1 MRAYSIPRR
10 LSTCKGGGITAT
22 GGNKKCFEKRKRGK
36 IVTDGRSAS
45 GRYMSSSSSSQTDR
59 FSALFCS
66 LCCQFSRTL
75 RKETNSSDFVTR
87 LVLFPRRKERARH
100 VPRTCGGPHPRR
112 LLVVKIVFQKQP
124 ASDLSWIPP
133 SDFIHSVPK
142 IHHESKIFSLN

>member
-87 LVLFPRRKERARH
+87 LVLFPRRKERASET
-100 VPRTCGGPHPRR
+100 RTSYVRR
-112 LLVVKIVFQKQP
+112 A
-124 ASDLSWIPP
+124 ASSPTFSGQDRLPKTASERPFVDSTFRFYPQCAQDP
-133 SDFIHSVPK
+133 S
-142 IHHESKIFSLN
+142 